1 LETLTDS
8 WVSGKIVR
16 IKHVDKQ
23 SGLEE
28 ETEFAPYFI
37 GFSEQ
42 ANGRRPIS
50 VTGRLRHT
58 SEVKTIDIT
67 DIKEAEI
74 LDQTYTIPDNL
85 KAFRRVSD
93 DGPAPSYDLIPL
105 KLRLRE
111 RSVLNVFR
119 YLYYKNLET
128 EEPDENGDIICRV
141 EVENSIELFLRLIQ
155 CGTSVEVLEPLS
167 YRRQIRKQV
176 KQIVEMYDRDVY

>member
-1 LETLTDS
+1 MSLFDTL
-8 WVSGKIVR
+8 
-16 IKHVDKQ
+16 VDQVLQKNDELMSLQ
-23 SGLEE
+23 PVVE
-28 ETEFAPYFI
+28 
-37 GFSEQ
+37 
-42 ANGRRPIS
+42 
-50 VTGRLRHT
+50 
-58 SEVKTIDIT
+58 K
-67 DIKEAEI
+67 EI
-74 LDQTYTIPDNL
+74 LHHDILRDCYGSPRLSEDLDFTGGTDFDPDNL

-141 EVENSIELFLRLIQ
+141 EVENSIELFLRLLQ